1 MATAGTIPS
10 MKLSIGNTAPL
21 FSLPD
26 QAGNVHNLA
35 DMRGK
40 RVLLYFY
47 PKDDTGG
54 CTKQAC
60 GIEAALPDFTK
71 LGVTV
76 WGISVDPVKSHVK
89 FAAKY
94 GLSFT
99 LLSDENKEVVE
110 KYGVWGKKKFMGRE
124 YMGTMR
130 TSFLIGA
137 DGKIE
142 KIYENVKPETHAAD
156 VLVDLTK

>member
-1 MATAGTIPS
+1 
-10 MKLSIGNTAPL
+10 MKLTIGEQAPL

-26 QAGNVHNLA
+26 QNDTVHNLA
-35 DMRGK
+35 DYKGK

-47 PKDDTGG
+47 PKDDTEG

-60 GIEAALPDFTK
+60 AIEAALPDFKK
-71 LGVTV
+71 LTVTV
-76 WGISVDPVKSHVK
+76 LGISVDPIKSHAK
-89 FAAKY
+89 FAEKY

-99 LLSDENKEVVE
+99 LLSDKNKEVVE
-110 KYGVWGKKKFMGRE
+110 KYDVWGMKKFMGRE

-137 DGKIE
+137 EGVIE
-142 KIYENVKPETHAAD
+142 KIYENVKPEIHAAE
-156 VLVDLTK
+156 VLADLDIK

>member
-1 MATAGTIPS
+1 
-10 MKLSIGNTAPL
+10 MKLSVGNKAPL

-26 QAGNVHNLA
+26 QNGAVHSLA
-35 DMRGK
+35 DYAGK

-60 GIEAALPDFTK
+60 AIEAALPDFGK
-71 LGVTV
+71 LGVV
-76 WGISVDPVKSHVK
+76 VLGISVDPVKSHIQFVE
-89 FAAKY
+89 KY

-110 KYGVWGKKKFMGRE
+110 KYGVWGTKKFMGRE
-124 YMGTMR
+124 YLGTAR
-130 TSFLIGA
+130 TSFLISAKGI
-137 DGKIE
+137 IE
-142 KIYENVKPETHAAD
+142 TIYEDVKPETHAAG
-156 VLVDLTK
+156 VLADLT

>member
-1 MATAGTIPS
+1 MN
-10 MKLSIGNTAPL
+10 LSVGGKAPL

-26 QAGNVHNLA
+26 QNGAVHDLA
-35 DMRGK
+35 DMQGK
-40 RVLLYFY
+40 RLLLYFY

-54 CTKQAC
+54 CTAQAC
-60 GIEAALPDFTK
+60 AIEAALPDFSK

-76 WGISVDPVKSHVK
+76 WGVSVDPVKSHIK
-89 FAAKY
+89 FALKY

-110 KYGVWGKKKFMGRE
+110 KYGVWAQKKFMGRE
-124 YMGTMR
+124 YMGTLR
-130 TSFLIGA
+130 TSFLISPEGI
-137 DGKIE
+137 IE

-156 VLVDLTK
+156 VLADLT

>member
-1 MATAGTIPS
+1 
-10 MKLSIGNTAPL
+10 MKLSIGEKAPL

-26 QAGNVHNLA
+26 QNGAIHHLA
-35 DMRGK
+35 DYAGG

-60 GIEAALPDFTK
+60 AIEAALPDFRK

-76 WGISVDPVKSHVK
+76 LGISVDPVKSHIK
-89 FAAKY
+89 FAEKY

-110 KYGVWGKKKFMGRE
+110 KYGVWGKKKFIGRE
-124 YMGTMR
+124 YMGTIR
-130 TSFLIGA
+130 TSFLISAKGI
-137 DGKIE
+137 IE
-142 KIYENVKPETHAAD
+142 KIYENVKPEAHAAD
-156 VLVDLTK
+156 VLADLTI

>member
-1 MATAGTIPS
+1 
-10 MKLSIGNTAPL
+10 MKLSIGEKAPL

-26 QAGNVHNLA
+26 QNGATHNLA
-35 DMRGK
+35 DTAGK

-60 GIEAALPDFTK
+60 VIEAALPDFTK
-71 LGVTV
+71 LGITV
-76 WGISVDPVKSHVK
+76 FGISVDPVKSHAK
-89 FAAKY
+89 FALKY

-99 LLSDENKEVVE
+99 LLADENKEVVE

-130 TSFLIGA
+130 TSFLIGR
-137 DGKIE
+137 DGIIE

-156 VLVDLTK
+156 VLADLT

>member
-1 MATAGTIPS
+1 
-10 MKLSIGNTAPL
+10 MKLSVGDKAPS

-26 QAGNVHNLA
+26 QNGKVRNLGDYA
-35 DMRGK
+35 GK

-60 GIEAALPDFTK
+60 GIQDALPDFGT

-76 WGISVDPVKSHVK
+76 LGISVDPVKSHVK
-89 FAAKY
+89 FAEKY

-130 TSFLIGA
+130 TSFLISA
-137 DGKIE
+137 DGIIE

-156 VLVDLTK
+156 VLGDLAAAA

>member
-1 MATAGTIPS
+1 
-10 MKLSIGNTAPL
+10 MKLSIGEKAPL

-26 QAGNVHNLA
+26 QGGKIHDLA
-35 DMRGK
+35 DYAGK

-60 GIEAALPDFTK
+60 AIEAALPDFGK

-76 WGISVDPVKSHVK
+76 FGISVDPIKSHVK
-89 FAAKY
+89 FAKKY

-130 TSFLIGA
+130 TSFLISTEGI
-137 DGKIE
+137 IE
-142 KIYENVKPETHAAD
+142 KIYENVKPEAHAVG
-156 VLVDLTK
+156 VLADLT

>member
-1 MATAGTIPS
+1 MH
-10 MKLSIGNTAPL
+10 
-21 FSLPD
+21 
-26 QAGNVHNLA
+26 NVA

-40 RVLLYFY
+40 RLLLYFY

-54 CTKQAC
+54 CTAQAC
-60 GIEAALPDFTK
+60 AIEAALPDFSK

-76 WGISVDPVKSHVK
+76 WGVSVDPVKSHVK

-110 KYGVWGKKKFMGRE
+110 KYGVWAKKKFMGRE
-124 YMGTMR
+124 YMGTLR
-130 TSFLIGA
+130 TSFLISPEGI
-137 DGKIE
+137 IE
-142 KIYENVKPETHAAD
+142 KIYENVKPETHAAE
-156 VLVDLTK
+156 VLSYLTK

>member
-1 MATAGTIPS
+1 MVTIG
-10 MKLSIGNTAPL
+10 KKAPV

-26 QAGNVHNLA
+26 QNGKIHNLT

-40 RVLLYFY
+40 RLLLYFY

-54 CTKQAC
+54 CTTQAC
-60 GIEAALPDFTK
+60 SIEVALPDFGK
-71 LGVTV
+71 RGVVV
-76 WGISVDPVKSHVK
+76 WGVSVDPVKSHAK
-89 FAAKY
+89 FAVKY

-110 KYGVWGKKKFMGRE
+110 KYGVWGTKKFMGRE

-130 TSFLIGA
+130 TSFLIDAQGI
-137 DGKIE
+137 IE
-142 KIYENVKPETHAAD
+142 KIYENVKPAEHAAE
-156 VLVDLTK
+156 VLADLT

>member
-1 MATAGTIPS
+1 
-10 MKLSIGNTAPL
+10 MKLSIGEKAPL

-26 QAGNVHNLA
+26 QNGAIHNLA
-35 DMRGK
+35 DMAGK

-71 LGVTV
+71 LGITV
-76 WGISVDPVKSHVK
+76 FGISVDSVKSHTK

-130 TSFLIGA
+130 ISFLIGA
-137 DGKIE
+137 DGIIE
-142 KIYENVKPETHAAD
+142 KIYENVKPEAHAAD
-156 VLVDLTK
+156 VLADLT

>member
-1 MATAGTIPS
+1 M
-10 MKLSIGNTAPL
+10 
-21 FSLPD
+21 
-26 QAGNVHNLA
+26 
-35 DMRGK
+35 
-40 RVLLYFY
+40 LLYFY

-71 LGVTV
+71 LGITV
-76 WGISVDPVKSHVK
+76 WGVSVDPIKSHVK
-89 FAAKY
+89 FAEKY

-110 KYGVWGKKKFMGRE
+110 KYGVWGMKKFIGRE

-137 DGKIE
+137 DGVIE

-156 VLVDLTK
+156 VLADLT

>member
-1 MATAGTIPS
+1 
-10 MKLSIGNTAPL
+10 MKLSVGEKAPL

-26 QAGNVHNLA
+26 QAGIIHNLA
-35 DMRGK
+35 DMQGN

-47 PKDDTGG
+47 PKDDTDG

-60 GIEAALPDFTK
+60 GIEAALPDFGK

-76 WGISVDPVKSHVK
+76 LGISVDPVKSHIK
-89 FAAKY
+89 FAEKY

-124 YMGTMR
+124 YMGTIR

-137 DGKIE
+137 DGIIE

-156 VLVDLTK
+156 VLADLT

>member
-1 MATAGTIPS
+1 
-10 MKLSIGNTAPL
+10 MKLSIGEKAPL

-26 QAGNVHNLA
+26 QNGATHNLA
-35 DMRGK
+35 DTAGK

-60 GIEAALPDFTK
+60 SIEAALPDFTK
-71 LGVTV
+71 LGITV
-76 WGISVDPVKSHVK
+76 FGISVDPVKSHAK

-130 TSFLIGA
+130 TSFLIGK
-137 DGKIE
+137 DGIIE
-142 KIYENVKPETHAAD
+142 TIYENVKPETHAVD
-156 VLVDLTK
+156 VLADLVK

>member
-1 MATAGTIPS
+1 
-10 MKLSIGNTAPL
+10 MKLSIGERAPS

-26 QAGNVHNLA
+26 QNGVVHNFA
-35 DMRGK
+35 DYAGK

-60 GIEAALPDFTK
+60 GIETALPDFGK
-71 LGVTV
+71 LGITV
-76 WGISVDPVKSHVK
+76 LGISVDPVKSHVK
-89 FAAKY
+89 FAEKY

-99 LLSDENKEVVE
+99 LLSDENKEIVE
-110 KYGVWGKKKFMGRE
+110 KYGVWSKKKFMGRE

-130 TSFLIGA
+130 TSFLVSAEGI
-137 DGKIE
+137 IE

-156 VLVDLTK
+156 VLKDLT

>member
-1 MATAGTIPS
+1 
-10 MKLSIGNTAPL
+10 MKLSTGEKAPL

-26 QAGNVHNLA
+26 QNSVIHNLA
-35 DMRGK
+35 DYAGK

-60 GIEAALPDFTK
+60 GIQEMLPDFGT
-71 LGVTV
+71 LGVAV
-76 WGISVDPVKSHVK
+76 LGVSVDPVKSHVK
-89 FAAKY
+89 FAEKY

-110 KYGVWGKKKFMGRE
+110 KYGVWGTKKFMGRE

-130 TSFLIGA
+130 TSFLISA
-137 DGKIE
+137 DGIIE
-142 KIYENVKPETHAAD
+142 TIYENVKPETHAAD
-156 VLVDLTK
+156 VLADLT